1 VQNLKHR
8 IRLGYRFALVGL
20 CMALAA
26 CSSLTRKSAVPEN
39 QHSQVQV
46 ADSSDL
52 RYLISSSQGIK
63 AMVDDLIAGQKEH
76 NITELSGQSSYL
88 SISGGGDNGAFGAG
102 LLTGWTERGDR
113 PRFDLVTGVSTGALI
128 APFAF
133 LGPSYD
139 HVLKQVYTE
148 TSPDRIYKNRSLL
161 SGLLEDGLA
170 DTTPLYQLISVYI
183 DADFLKKVAYEYN
196 ARGRWLLVGTT
207 NLDAGVPVVWNMGKI
222 ASLGTPEALELFRR
236 VLLASASIPGA
247 FPPVMFDVTL
257 NGVTH
262 HEMHVDG
269 GVSAQVFLYPTVLA
283 KRMKEAN
290 LVRRKDLSA
299 YIIRNSRLDTG
310 WQETDRATLTI
321 VGRAI
326 SQLIQAQGMGDIY
339 RIYQTTQNDQVK
351 FNLAFIGPDF
361 KQAHTKEFDTVYMK
375 ALYEYARQ
383 QSLKG
388 YPWSHEPPGID
399 KTLDEDIATH
409 ADKAKRKK

>member
-1 VQNLKHR
+1 
-8 IRLGYRFALVGL
+8 
-20 CMALAA
+20 
-26 CSSLTRKSAVPEN
+26 
-39 QHSQVQV
+39 
-46 ADSSDL
+46 L

-76 NITELSGQSSYL
+76 NITELTGQSSYL

-183 DADFLKKVAYEYN
+183 DAEFLKKVAYEYT

-399 KTLDEDIATH
+399 KTLDEDIVTH